1 MAKNFDDVSCFFCG
15 AKNDVND
22 SKCAECQSDLNIVA
36 KLISFKVGRYTLTE
50 FKGRGFYGLTFKAK
64 DNYGKEY
71 ALKLISKNSYLR
83 FNKHF
88 EEEAA
93 LYAKLPEMSSIVS
106 YVAADETTI
115 SLDDQDLSVYY
126 IVSKW
131 VTGTTLKE
139 FLDQT
144 EICPEDLV
152 VASRDLLS
160 GLQALYD
167 SCLWHNDLHDENV
180 MVRDLATYELAI
192 YQRSVQ
198 RVYKI
203 IDVGNMV
210 YRNPADVKQY
220 SDIMNVGNHLALI
233 SKKLK
238 ENYGAYSKE
247 DQFFIELM
255 DEIILVMT
263 DENPSRGYHTP
274 VEALQKVEEIYR
286 FSRIGEIP
294 SRSQMDNPYGYINA
308 NDITSPWLLKN
319 LFSDKLSYFKNIMSI
334 DNQTLLITGP
344 RGCGK
349 TMILKNMRFNTVLA
363 AHEGTIEELLKD
375 LKYVGLFVSA
385 RTNFGNYLVS
395 YRTQKWSSSEQLIV
409 YYFNILI
416 TLELIN
422 ILYRLDIA
430 SSAAIDTI
438 LKFIAEQ
445 FGITNYT
452 KLTLKSSLVRLS
464 KRLICDE
471 DVLCTPQNSTP
482 AYLNDLIRIFRSSIP
497 EVRDKEIIILID
509 DLTLPRI
516 PIPVQRALIPI
527 IYNTGASY
535 KVRVTA
541 HSDGIVFQD
550 LAKEVYKENRDYQH
564 VNLGWEYWQLSDD
577 YVFCRECFD
586 DILKKRFEMSGRP
599 EFPGLESVL
608 GVGETLDDIG
618 REIHRLSQAK
628 NLMHLKYHGCKV
640 FIKLCSGDLSYLL
653 DILGKM
659 EMSSK
664 GLHPINRTTQSGVI
678 KNYARNELRSL
689 QDIKATSGISLYDV
703 TYSFGIWSK
712 SKLIKHNKDYIKIEV
727 ELQGL
732 SEKARN
738 ALRDL
743 LCYGVF
749 VDGGY
754 SNMNDQQIAR
764 KLLFRRIFTPAFP
777 TTFNSRNT
785 FPMVP
790 WAFWN
795 FMSQPKDFVKAK
807 MSEDRISQDEQLEIE
822 QLELDLDERQL

>member
-1 MAKNFDDVSCFFCG
+1 MAKNFDDVSCFYCG
-15 AKNDVND
+15 TKNHLRDTQCSECKSDLGIIPMLLD
-22 SKCAECQSDLNIVA
+22 SK
-36 KLISFKVGRYTLTE
+36 VGNYTLIE

-71 ALKLISKNSYLR
+71 ALKVISKNSYFK

-88 EEEAA
+88 EDEAA
-93 LYAKLPEMSSIVS
+93 LYAKLPSMSSIVS
-106 YVAADETTI
+106 YVAAGESTVSVAERSI
-115 SLDDQDLSVYY
+115 AVYY
-126 IVSKW
+126 IVSNW
-131 VTGTTLKE
+131 VSGATLKE
-139 FLDQT
+139 FLDES
-144 EICPEDLV
+144 EIYPEDLV
-152 VASRDLLS
+152 VAARDLLS

-167 SCLWHNDLHDENV
+167 SYLWHNDLHDENV
-180 MVRDLATYELAI
+180 MVSVLASYELAI
-192 YQRSVQ
+192 YQRSIP
-198 RVYKI
+198 RIYKI

-220 SDIMNVGNHLALI
+220 SDMMNVGNHLSLI
-233 SKKLK
+233 SRKLK
-238 ENYGAYSKE
+238 EDYGTYCKE

-263 DENPSRGYHTP
+263 DEHPSRGFHTP
-274 VEALQKVEEIYR
+274 LDALHKIEEVYR
-286 FSRIGEIP
+286 LSRIGEIP
-294 SRSQMDNPYGYINA
+294 QRSQLDNPYGYINA

-319 LFSDKLSYFKNIMSI
+319 LFSDKLSYFKNIMSV
-334 DNQTLLITGP
+334 DHQTLLITGP

-349 TMILKNMRFNTVLA
+349 TMILKNMRFNTLSVA
-363 AHEGTIEELLKD
+363 YEGTISELLKD
-375 LKYVGLFVSA
+375 LRYVGLFVSA

-395 YRTQKWSSSEQLIV
+395 YRAQNWSNSEETIV
-409 YYFNILI
+409 LYFNMLV

-422 ILYRLDIA
+422 ILYQFDVT
-430 SSAAIDTI
+430 SDAAIDTI
-438 LKFIAEQ
+438 LRYIAEQ
-445 FGITNYT
+445 FGIPNYT

-464 KRLICDE
+464 KRLISDE
-471 DVLCTPQNSTP
+471 AVTCTPQNSTP
-482 AYLNDLIRIFRSSIP
+482 AYLNDLIRIFRAAIP

-516 PIPVQRALIPI
+516 PIPIQKALIPL

-564 VNLGWEYWQLSDD
+564 VNLGWEYWQLSDN
-577 YVFCRECFD
+577 YIFCRECFD
-586 DILKKRFEMSGRP
+586 DILKKRFEMSGRS
-599 EFPGLESVL
+599 EFPGLEAIL
-608 GVGETLDDIG
+608 GVGDKLDDIG
-618 REIHRLSQAK
+618 REIHKLSQSK
-628 NLMHLKYHGCKV
+628 TLRTLKYHGCKV

-659 EMSSK
+659 EIHSK
-664 GLHPINRTTQSGVI
+664 GRHPINVSTQSGII
-678 KNYARNELRSL
+678 KNYARNELRGM
-689 QDIKATSGISLYDV
+689 QDIRATSGISLYDV
-703 TYSFGIWSK
+703 SYYFGIWSK

-732 SEKARN
+732 SDRSRD

-790 WAFWN
+790 WAFEN
-795 FMSQPKDFVKAK
+795 FISSPKDFVKAK
-807 MSEDRISQDEQLEIE
+807 MSEDRIPPEEQLEIE
-822 QLELDLDERQL
+822 QLELDFDEIQA